1 MDSENDQADAI
12 SRFLD
17 TDDWQLSEGF
27 FQMLENR
34 WGPHTIDCF
43 ANYYNRKLARFFS
56 RFWNPGACG
65 IDFFVQDLEGEN
77 CLVVPPV
84 VVLPRVFQSMRVQK
98 AVGTVVAPVWP
109 SASFWPLLHRK
120 YSHYVKDHVLEL
132 GSVALRHGRNE
143 NSLLGSRSFTGQVMA
158 LRCDFRVT

>member
-1 MDSENDQADAI
+1 MHCLTL
-12 SRFLD
+12 RL
-17 TDDWQLSEGF
+17 T
-27 FQMLENR
+27 
-34 WGPHTIDCF
+34 HTTVSHDC
-43 ANYYNRKLARFFS
+43 LARLS
-56 RFWNPGACG
+56 HLHKLSDSSLLQQGACG

-84 VVLPRVFQSMRVQK
+84 VVLPRVFQSMCVQK

-120 YSHYVKDHVLEL
+120 YGHYVKDHVLEL
-132 GSVALRHGRNE
+132 GSVALRHDRNE